1 MPHASSD
8 HAVSVKMQREV
19 RAGITAL
26 LPAGDFVV
34 LHAQSLGH
42 RFFGYFA
49 IGPRG
54 SGGNVSFC
62 FQSLAKFLVRTAHMF
77 GKSVSTTRF
86 VALQIVS
93 RNVIARAARG
103 AFAAPGISPRGISG
117 KPRSG
122 DALQPLIQNS
132 KAKNQTAVI
141 HRFIRFRSTWAS
153 RRLQNCSLNGGSR
166 EQKPVPKHISI
177 TEAWQGGRV
186 AGCRKVPD
194 QGCD

>member
-1 MPHASSD
+1 MKTIRAVGFQDNDRLRGWGRGLLSVPHASSD
-8 HAVSVKMQREV
+8 PAVGAKMQREV

-54 SGGNVSFC
+54 SGGNASFC

-103 AFAAPGISPRGISG
+103 AFCSAGHFAARYLWQATITRC
-117 KPRSG
+117 
-122 DALQPLIQNS
+122 
-132 KAKNQTAVI
+132 TA
-141 HRFIRFRSTWAS
+141 AA
-153 RRLQNCSLNGGSR
+153 NP
-166 EQKPVPKHISI
+166 EQ
-177 TEAWQGGRV
+177 
-186 AGCRKVPD
+186 
-194 QGCD
+194 